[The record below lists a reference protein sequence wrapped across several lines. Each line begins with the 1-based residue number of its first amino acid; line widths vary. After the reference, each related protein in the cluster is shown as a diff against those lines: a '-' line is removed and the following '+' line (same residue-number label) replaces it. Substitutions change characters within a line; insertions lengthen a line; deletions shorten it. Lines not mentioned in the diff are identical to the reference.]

1 MFALSGPTAQFAA
14 EYSQYAYISMLRSE
28 SNTGNYFELKTCKL
42 GFPVK
47 ARETMI
53 QLMEELH

>member
-53 QLMEELH
+53 